1 MVSPAD
7 ILPPDLLTIDRA
19 VDELRRG
26 RPVIVADG
34 ANKIAVM
41 ALDLATDDSLAAFEQ
56 DAGDRAHL
64 LISGRRAQV
73 LKITSDARAAGHQ
86 VVMVEREARADLG
99 FLLSVADPVEDLA
112 APLKGPFRPMPLN
125 AHETAGVAAVEL
137 AKAARLLPACLVV
150 QNPKTPDDWLQ
161 APAEAIMGYAEA
173 RAARLKIVAQ
183 AKVPLEDAENA
194 KIVAFR
200 ADDGALEHLAIVIG
214 EPNRHEP
221 VLSRLHSECF
231 TGDLLASLKCDC
243 GPQLRGALKAIAEH
257 GSGVLLY
264 LAQEGRGIG
273 LINKLRAYS
282 LQDQGFD
289 TVDANHRLGFE
300 TDERAFWPAARMLTL
315 LGFTSVRLMTNNPQ
329 KVAGLEACGIRVAER
344 VEHQFPANPHNAG
357 YLRTKKERTGHLL

>member
-1 MVSPAD
+1 MVSDAA
-7 ILPPDLLTIDRA
+7 LLSVDRA
-19 VDELRRG
+19 VDDLRRG

-34 ANKIAVM
+34 ANRIAVM
-41 ALDLATDDSLAAFEQ
+41 ALDLATDDSLAAFEEN
-56 DAGDRAHL
+56 AGNRARL

-86 VVMVEREARADLG
+86 VVMLEREARADLG
-99 FLLSVADPVEDLA
+99 FLLAVADPVEDLA
-112 APLKGPFRPMPLN
+112 APLKGPFRPLPMG
-125 AHETAGVAAVEL
+125 AHETAGQAAIEL
-137 AKAARLLPACLVV
+137 AKVARLLPACLAVLE
-150 QNPKTPDDWLQ
+150 PKADNGWTQVSAD
-161 APAEAIMGYAEA
+161 AVMGYTEA

-183 AKVPLEDAENA
+183 ARVPLEDAENA
-194 KIVAFR
+194 RIVAFR
-200 ADDGALEHLAIVIG
+200 SDDGALEHLAIVIG

-221 VLSRLHSECF
+221 VLTRLHSECF

-243 GPQLRGALKAIAEH
+243 GPQLRGALKAISEH
-257 GSGVLLY
+257 GSGILLY

-273 LINKLRAYS
+273 LINKLRAYA

-344 VEHQFPANPHNAG
+344 VEHQFPSNPHNAG

>member
-1 MVSPAD
+1 MVSDAA
-7 ILPPDLLTIDRA
+7 LLCVDRA

-26 RPVIVADG
+26 RPVVVADG
-34 ANKIAVM
+34 AHRIAVM
-41 ALDLATDDSLAAFEQ
+41 ALDLASADSLAAFEQ
-56 DAGDRAHL
+56 QAGGLARL

-86 VVMVEREARADLG
+86 VVMIEREARADLG

-112 APLKGPFRPMPLN
+112 VPLKGPFRPLPMD
-125 AHETAGVAAVEL
+125 AFETAGQAAIEL
-137 AKAARLLPACLVV
+137 AKAARLLPASLAVLNPETPGDWV
-150 QNPKTPDDWLQ
+150 Q
-161 APAEAIMGYAEA
+161 AEAGDILGYAEA

-183 AKVPLEDAENA
+183 AKVPLADAENA
-194 KIVAFR
+194 RIVAFR
-200 ADDGALEHLAIVIG
+200 SDDGALEHLAIVIG

-243 GPQLRGALKAIAEH
+243 GPQLRGALKAIADN
-257 GSGVLLY
+257 GAGILLY

>member
-1 MVSPAD
+1 MVSPAA
-7 ILPPDLLTIDRA
+7 LLCVDRA

-26 RPVIVADG
+26 RPVVVADG
-34 ANKIAVM
+34 SSRIAVM
-41 ALDLATDDSLAAFEQ
+41 ALDLATDDSLAALEQ
-56 DAGDRAHL
+56 DAGGRANL

-86 VVMVEREARADLG
+86 VVMLEREARADLG

-112 APLKGPFRPMPLN
+112 VPLKGPFRPLPMQ
-125 AHETAGVAAVEL
+125 AHETAGQAAIEL
-137 AKAARLLPACLVV
+137 AKAARLLPACLAVL
-150 QNPKTPDDWLQ
+150 NPEVPDDW
-161 APAEAIMGYAEA
+161 ARAEAQDILGYAEA

-183 AKVPLEDAENA
+183 AKVPLEDAQNA

-214 EPNRHEP
+214 DPNRHEP

-243 GPQLRGALKAIAEH
+243 GPQLRGALKAIADE
-257 GSGVLLY
+257 GSGILLY

-273 LINKLRAYS
+273 LINKLRAYA

-329 KVAGLEACGIRVAER
+329 KVAGLEACGIRVVER
-344 VEHQFPANPHNAG
+344 VEHQFPSNPHNAG

>member
-1 MVSPAD
+1 MTESA
-7 ILPPDLLTIDRA
+7 LLTVDRA
-19 VDELRRG
+19 IDDLRRG
-26 RPVIVADG
+26 RPVVVTDGMSRVA
-34 ANKIAVM
+34 AM
-41 ALDLATDDSLAAFEQ
+41 ALDLATDDSITAFESN
-56 DAGDRAHL
+56 AGSRAHL

-86 VVMVEREARADLG
+86 VVMIEREPRADLG

-112 APLKGPFRPMPLN
+112 VPLKGPFRPLALG
-125 AHETAGVAAVEL
+125 AHEAAAQAAIEL
-137 AKAARLLPACLVV
+137 AKNARLLPSCLIVTDPSA
-150 QNPKTPDDWLQ
+150 QPDWLEVR
-161 APAEAIMGYAEA
+161 AETIMGYAEA

-183 AKVPLEDAENA
+183 AKVPLADAESA
-194 KIVAFR
+194 RIVAFR
-200 ADDGALEHLAIVIG
+200 ADDGALEHLAIIIG
-214 EPNRHEP
+214 EPNRHAP

-243 GPQLRGALKAIAEH
+243 GPQLRGALKAISEH

-273 LINKLRAYS
+273 LINKLRAYA

-344 VEHQFPANPHNAG
+344 VPHQFPANPHNAG
-357 YLRTKKERTGHLL
+357 YLKTKQQRTGHLL

>member
-1 MVSPAD
+1 MTESA
-7 ILPPDLLTIDRA
+7 LLAVDRA
-19 VDELRRG
+19 IDELRRG
-26 RPVIVADG
+26 RPVLVTDG
-34 ANKIAVM
+34 ATRVAAL
-41 ALDLATDDSLAAFEQ
+41 ALDLATDDSITAFEQ
-56 DAGDRAHL
+56 RAGSRAHL

-86 VVMVEREARADLG
+86 VVMIEREPRATLG

-112 APLKGPFRPMPLN
+112 VPLKGPFRPLALG
-125 AHETAGVAAVEL
+125 AHETAGQAAIEL
-137 AKAARLLPACLVV
+137 AKNPRLLPACLVV
-150 QNPKTPDDWLQ
+150 LEPAAQADWIEV
-161 APAEAIMGYAEA
+161 PAEAVMGYAEA

-214 EPNRHEP
+214 DPNRHEP

-243 GPQLRGALKAIAEH
+243 GPQLRGALKAISEH
-257 GSGVLLY
+257 GAGVLLY

-273 LINKLRAYS
+273 LINKLRAYA

-315 LGFTSVRLMTNNPQ
+315 LGFTAVRLMTNNPQ

-344 VEHQFPANPHNAG
+344 VPHKFPSNPHNAG
-357 YLRTKKERTGHLL
+357 YLRTKQQRTGHLL

>member
-1 MVSPAD
+1 MVNPAA
-7 ILPPDLLTIDRA
+7 LLGVDRA

-26 RPVIVADG
+26 RPVVVAEG
-34 ANKIAVM
+34 GNRIAVL
-41 ALDLATDDSLAAFEQ
+41 ALDLATDDSLAAFEKNTAQ
-56 DAGDRAHL
+56 GRAHL

-86 VVMVEREARADLG
+86 VVMIEREARADLG

-112 APLKGPFRPMPLN
+112 VPLKGPFRPMPMGSF
-125 AHETAGVAAVEL
+125 ETAGQAAIEL
-137 AKAARLLPACLVV
+137 AKAARLLPACLAVL
-150 QNPKTPDDWLQ
+150 NPTISDDWVQ
-161 APAEAIMGYAEA
+161 AEAGDILGYAEA

-183 AKVPLEDAENA
+183 AKVPLAEAENA
-194 KIVAFR
+194 RIVAFR

-257 GSGVLLY
+257 GSGILLY

-273 LINKLRAYS
+273 LINKLRAYA

-315 LGFTSVRLMTNNPQ
+315 LGFSSVRLMTNNPQ
-329 KVAGLEACGIRVAER
+329 KVAGLEACGIRVVER
-344 VEHQFPANPHNAG
+344 VEHQFPSNPHNLG